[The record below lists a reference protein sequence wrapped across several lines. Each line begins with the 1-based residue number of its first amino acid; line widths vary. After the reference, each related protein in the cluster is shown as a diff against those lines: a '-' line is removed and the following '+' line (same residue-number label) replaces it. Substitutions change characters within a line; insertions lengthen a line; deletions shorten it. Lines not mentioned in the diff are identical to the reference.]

1 MDKLFFVPATRIN
14 ARIQETVMSGYHIE
28 IDGYTY
34 EQVSRRPL
42 GRSIARKLI
51 NTKTNEKF
59 IIYN

>member
-1 MDKLFFVPATRIN
+1 MEKSLFVPSSRIN
-14 ARIQETVMSGYHIE
+14 ARIQETVLSGYHIV

-42 GRSIARKLI
+42 GRSVARKLI
-51 NTKTNEKF
+51 NTNTNEKF